1 MLRIPPLLS
10 FSDTAR
16 DRTTGCRPGIRHD
29 ESEFLFRVDNYE
41 IGDKRHRTRE
51 CDAKGSCAIGVQGL
65 IALSFLF
72 SLKNA
77 PACTFGSGAVWYARD
92 FSGLRGPLACEAIR
106 ANEAAALT
114 ECSYDCETFS
124 GPLGVDL
131 RRRPVHYL
139 ADKLLV
145 DAESGDALLRRLN
158 VRWLFWDR
166 RNPPSGAILAR
177 EKVGEST
184 ILSDLRP

>member
-1 MLRIPPLLS
+1 MRIPPLLS

-65 IALSFLF
+65 IALLFLF

-92 FSGLRGPLACEAIR
+92 FSGLRGPLPARRFAR
-106 ANEAAALT
+106 MK
-114 ECSYDCETFS
+114 
-124 GPLGVDL
+124 
-131 RRRPVHYL
+131 RRRSRNARTTARPFPVRS
-139 ADKLLV
+139 A
-145 DAESGDALLRRLN
+145 ST
-158 VRWLFWDR
+158 
-166 RNPPSGAILAR
+166 SGAAR
-177 EKVGEST
+177 CTTWRTSCLSIRSRETPFFAGST
-184 ILSDLRP
+184 CAGCSGIAATRRAARFLRARRWGSPPF